1 MSTVVNTNVKSLAG
15 QQALTV
21 NQRAMEKST
30 AQLATG
36 QRINSAADDAA
47 GLAIG
52 NKMTAQIRSLDMAV
66 RNANDGISMLQTADG
81 ATSEMTNMLVRMRE
95 LAIQSANDTNSQ
107 SERDALQSEFLQ
119 LQQQTANTVTN
130 TSWNGM
136 KLLKGEAGTANV
148 VKFHVGA
155 SSSDSIALPLAEL
168 NSNDVAAALAT
179 STAIGSRT
187 NATAAIDLL
196 DKAMVQINGERSR
209 WGAMMN
215 RLTHAADNASNVSMN
230 TSASRS
236 RIMDTD
242 YAQVTAE
249 LARSMILNEAG
260 TAMLSQA
267 NQQPY
272 YVLALLS

>member
-1 MSTVVNTNVKSLAG
+1 MSAFVNTNVKSLAV
-15 QQALTV
+15 QQALVV
-21 NQRAMEKST
+21 NQRSMDKSM

-36 QRINSAADDAA
+36 QRINSVSDDAA

-81 ATSEMTNMLVRMRE
+81 ATSEMTGMLIRMRE
-95 LAIQSANDTNSQ
+95 LAIQSANDTNGQ
-107 SERDALQSEFLQ
+107 DERDALQAEFLQ
-119 LQQQTANTVTN
+119 LQEQAANTVTN

-136 KLLKGEAGTANV
+136 KLLKGEAGTAGV

-168 NSNDVAAALAT
+168 NSNDVAAAL
-179 STAIGSRT
+179 G
-187 NATAAIDLL
+187 NAAAIDTRSKATASIDLI
-196 DKAMVQINGERSR
+196 DKAMVQIDGERSQ
-209 WGAMMN
+209 WGAMMS
-215 RLTHAADNASNVSMN
+215 RLTYAADNASNVSMH

-242 YAQVTAE
+242 YAQATAE
-249 LARSMILNEAG
+249 MARSMILNEAG